1 MRLDISC
8 LGIRDTPGAGHL
20 ATRGGPTRHVAPFQ
34 HALPILL
41 ISIAC
46 RFSARFGRNPGRS
59 YPTVQPESTFRS
71 GRNNILSRRKRNR
84 AAQVQAAT
92 NFCFCFD
99 FDEWSQLAKDDPFA
113 FEARRIAL
121 IEAYLRQFPQSGQR
135 RLRGL
140 QFRIDMERRRARTP
154 MGACLKIS
162 SMMWESL
169 LGRHGLKTALD
180 TLMGSSNR
188 SVVAPPRH
196 LPLATSARIIPF
208 RKPAV

>member
-1 MRLDISC
+1 MEHQSLAEYLEHKSSHGLAKSFHINNLSC
-8 LGIRDTPGAGHL
+8 RRMTGH
-20 ATRGGPTRHVAPFQ
+20 
-34 HALPILL
+34 
-41 ISIAC
+41 
-46 RFSARFGRNPGRS
+46 NPGRS
-59 YPTVQPESTFRS
+59 YPTVQLESAFRFGS
-71 GRNNILSRRKRNR
+71 NIILSRRNCNR

-99 FDEWSQLAKDDPFA
+99 FDEWSKLAKDDPFA
-113 FEARRIAL
+113 FETRRLAL

-180 TLMGSSNR
+180 TLMGCPNQ
-188 SVVAPPRH
+188 SVIAPPRYA
-196 LPLATSARIIPF
+196 PLATSARIIPF
-208 RKPAV
+208 RRPAG